1 MFDVDESSDDEDE
14 GTDSPSTLLLL
25 EGNSRPN
32 QLMVPCFKSIE
43 QKAARRKQ
51 FKEKRRA
58 HYDEFVRVREMKN
71 QLEDE

>member
-1 MFDVDESSDDEDE
+1 M
-14 GTDSPSTLLLL
+14 TLLL
-25 EGNSRPN
+25 
-32 QLMVPCFKSIE
+32 FTE